1 MICDHSKV
9 TKTSCWI
16 AQIADLYAIGRTI
29 LRYRQLAVGICVG
42 IATSY
47 GWNLG
52 SLSNRAA
59 YAFQTDVLSSSL
71 TSQLSQP
78 NNNSLATVIAQN
90 TSVAGGIR
98 LNSIRP
104 ANNGLMLNVNA
115 NPQIR
120 IQRED
125 NPDRLIVD
133 LQNTEVIKELHKS
146 NLPMNRFGVKQIRIA
161 QFQNNPA
168 IARLVFDLDSNDP
181 NSKSAW
187 QSQYI
192 AATNTLLLTPS
203 NTPSNQVT
211 QAIPIAPPIAPSLP
225 MPIRN
230 NLTNTIPNN
239 ASRPAAIERLSFSST
254 GQLLIEANQPIN
266 YQVNL
271 DRTSGNFNLIVANAN
286 ISPNL
291 QRPTLATNSP
301 IERIRLSQVGNSVEI
316 GIKTL
321 AGWKVNEA
329 QRQNNQQI
337 KLQVG
342 INRISQVPNNN
353 PIPLP
358 NSSPT
363 APVPQNTGDRRR
375 GVIFVDPG
383 HGGRDPGAVAN
394 GIQEKDVVLTISLLL
409 GQTLQGMGF
418 TVYYARTNDI
428 EIDLEPRV
436 AAAERVNA
444 DVFVSVHANS
454 LDSRNS
460 SVNGVETFFARGS
473 TTGRELASYVQSQII
488 STTGATDRNAKA
500 AGFYVIAKTSMPAIL
515 VETGFVTNP
524 AEARNL
530 SNPNYQKQMAE
541 AIARGIDQFIRVRG
555 R

>member
-353 PIPLP
+353 PIPIP

>member
-29 LRYRQLAVGICVG
+29 LRYRQLAVGNCVG

>member
-1 MICDHSKV
+1 M
-9 TKTSCWI
+9 
-16 AQIADLYAIGRTI
+16 
-29 LRYRQLAVGICVG
+29 RYRQLAVGFCVSM
-42 IATSY
+42 ATSY
-47 GWNLG
+47 GWNMG
-52 SLSNRAA
+52 SLSNGTA
-59 YAFQTDVLSSSL
+59 YALQTDVLSSS
-71 TSQLSQP
+71 SVINQVSQP
-78 NNNSLATVIAQN
+78 NKNHSLTTVLAQN
-90 TSVAGGIR
+90 IFESNAIR

-104 ANNGLMLNVNA
+104 ATNGLMLNVNA

-133 LQNTEVIKELHKS
+133 LQNTEVIKELHKY
-146 NLPMNRFGVKQIRIA
+146 NLPMNRFGVKQVRIA

-181 NSKSAW
+181 NSKVDW

-203 NTPSNQVT
+203 NQFAQTIPITTNLPIPVRTNPSN
-211 QAIPIAPPIAPSLP
+211 
-225 MPIRN
+225 
-230 NLTNTIPNN
+230 TI
-239 ASRPAAIERLSFSST
+239 SPAAIERLSFSST

-266 YQVNL
+266 YQINL
-271 DRTSGNFNLIVANAN
+271 DRAFGNFNLTVANAN

-291 QRPTLATNSP
+291 QRPTLAANSP

-316 GIKTL
+316 GIKTI

-342 INRISQVPNNN
+342 INRISQVPQNNRTTLPN
-353 PIPLP
+353 SISSIPLP
-358 NSSPT
+358 
-363 APVPQNTGDRRR
+363 QNIGDRRR
-375 GVIFVDPG
+375 GVIFVDAG
-383 HGGRDPGAVAN
+383 HGGNDPGAVAN
-394 GIQEKDVVLTISLLL
+394 GVQEKDVVLPISLFL
-409 GQTLQGMGF
+409 GQALQSMGF
-418 TVYYARTNDI
+418 TVYYTRTNDV

-436 AAAERVNA
+436 AAAQRINA

-454 LDSRNS
+454 LAANNSDISGIETYHSRNS
-460 SVNGVETFFARGS
+460 P
-473 TTGRELASYVQSQII
+473 TGKELASYVHSQII
-488 STTGATDRNAKA
+488 SGTGAIDRSVRG

-524 AEARNL
+524 TEARNL
-530 SNPNYQKQMAE
+530 NTPSYQKLMAE
-541 AIARGIDQFIRVRG
+541 AIARGIDQFMRVRG

>member
-225 MPIRN
+225 IPIRN